1 MSKQEGNNTKD
12 EKCDSRMFRGG
23 EPAKEHQDVGT
34 IHDKRSTAKDC
45 KMPGNRTQQ
54 EERYE
59 LTGASK
65 ANMDIEVLLAEQM
78 KQERKCI
85 VKAKESKRA

>member
-34 IHDKRSTAKDC
+34 IQDKRSTAKDC

-78 KQERKCI
+78 K
-85 VKAKESKRA
+85 